1 MSNEKGTKTTPKT
14 DLGTDLGTTSQGRP
28 GNKAKAGRPVNAK
41 PEQQRGNIIRAALA
55 EFSKTGFAGT
65 SLRRIAEQAGVAH
78 GLIRHYFQSKEE
90 LFHSAADYLF
100 GEMAK
105 PLTQAAERADPDDPV
120 GQLTLQVRAY
130 VRMSARVPHMAGFLM
145 QAGLDGGEHF
155 DYVVEKYVKPLQAMS
170 LLPFR
175 KAVAQGLM
183 RNMNPDFV
191 FLIATHAA
199 TAPFANAALRE
210 ALDDANADDAAQ
222 IEEYADTLINIL
234 LEGALTEKYRL
245 HQE

>member
-1 MSNEKGTKTTPKT
+1 MSKEKSPKIAPET
-14 DLGTDLGTTSQGRP
+14 DARSRTGGR
-28 GNKAKAGRPVNAK
+28 AKAGRPVNAN
-41 PEQQRGNIIRAALA
+41 PDQQRQNIIRAALA
-55 EFSKTGFAGT
+55 EFSRTGFAGT

-78 GLIRHYFQSKEE
+78 GLIRHYFQGKEE

-105 PLTQAAERADPDDPV
+105 PLLQAAEQVDTDDPV
-120 GQLTLQVRAY
+120 KQLTVQVRAY
-130 VRMSARVPHMAGFLM
+130 VRMSAQLPYMAGFLLH
-145 QAGLDGGEHF
+145 AGLDGGEHF
-155 DYVVEKYVKPLQAMS
+155 DYVIDKYVKPLQALS
-170 LLPFR
+170 LVPYR

-199 TAPFANAALRE
+199 TAPFANAALRD
-210 ALDDANADDAAQ
+210 ALADANSDDAAQ
-222 IEEYADTLINIL
+222 IEAYADTLITIL

-245 HQE
+245 QHP

>member
-1 MSNEKGTKTTPKT
+1 MSHKKSTKIAPETATR
-14 DLGTDLGTTSQGRP
+14 GNA
-28 GNKAKAGRPVNAK
+28 GNKAKAGRPVNAN
-41 PEQQRGNIIRAALA
+41 PEQQRENIIRAALA

-100 GEMAK
+100 AEMAK
-105 PLTQAAERADPDDPV
+105 PLTQAAQSAEPDDPV
-120 GQLTLQVRAY
+120 GQIRLQVRSF
-130 VRMSARVPHMAGFLM
+130 VRMSARLPHMAGFLM

-155 DYVVEKYVKPLQAMS
+155 DYIIETYVKPLQALS
-170 LLPFR
+170 LLPYR

-199 TAPFANAALRE
+199 TAPFANTALRE
-210 ALDDANADDAAQ
+210 ALADANADDAAQ
-222 IEEYADTLINIL
+222 IEEYADTLIKIL

-245 HQE
+245 QQR

>member
-1 MSNEKGTKTTPKT
+1 MSKRKSPKTTPQT
-14 DLGTDLGTTSQGRP
+14 IRQGAATARARPGRP
-28 GNKAKAGRPVNAK
+28 LNAN
-41 PEQQRGNIIRAALA
+41 PEQQRQNIIRAALA
-55 EFSKTGFAGT
+55 EFSSTGFAGT

-78 GLIRHYFQSKEE
+78 GLIRHYFQGKEE

-105 PLTQAAERADPDDPV
+105 PLMQAAEQADTDDPV
-120 GQLTLQVRAY
+120 KQLTVQVRAY
-130 VRMSARVPHMAGFLM
+130 VRLSAQLPYMAGFLM
-145 QAGLDGGEHF
+145 HAGLDGGEHF
-155 DYVVEKYVKPLQAMS
+155 DYVIEKYVKPLQALS
-170 LLPFR
+170 LDPYR
-175 KAVAQGLM
+175 KAVELGLM

-199 TAPFANAALRE
+199 TAPFANTALRD
-210 ALDDANADDAAQ
+210 ALADANSDDAAQ

-245 HQE
+245 QNT